1 MINYFELF
9 KIPVHYYVDLTAL
22 RKQFYVLSR
31 QTHLDQNQDADAQA
45 ESSKLN
51 EAYKILSD
59 PILRL
64 KHIIEL
70 FRGQAIE
77 ENVPFEDQGFIMQMM
92 DLHEKIQD
100 AMLQDSSDDFET
112 VRSEIEDYKE
122 FQLHHM
128 QKDLLSIDQLD
139 KLEDPLVDKLIQ
151 YYFKLKYFNRLEK
164 AISGDDLEL

>member
-1 MINYFELF
+1 
-9 KIPVHYYVDLTAL
+9 
-22 RKQFYVLSR
+22 
-31 QTHLDQNQDADAQA
+31 
-45 ESSKLN
+45 
-51 EAYKILSD
+51 
-59 PILRL
+59 
-64 KHIIEL
+64 
-70 FRGQAIE
+70 
-77 ENVPFEDQGFIMQMM
+77 VPFEDQGFIMQMM

-100 AMLQDSSDDFET
+100 AMLQDSSDDIET

-151 YYFKLKYFNRLEK
+151 YYFKLKYFIRLEK